1 MARLLRALGVA
12 PPRRAL
18 SYNYP
23 EFRDDGSRC
32 KRCGTRSQLFGNRD
46 PESGWEGYCRVC
58 NMEWYTWQ
66 LDSSVR
72 TCNRA
77 CSIHC
82 LCGLIPLTYACSLIR
97 DFIFQGYAAKV
108 RWSILSRWRFRHL
121 RVCWLAGPLESVSE
135 SESNS
140 EDEEG
145 MVVRGTLLDLRK
157 PVESPGFILQCKPAF
172 RYFTLLDAVMTYL
185 YHPLPLP
192 PRCLPEDCQTI
203 LGSVE
208 SGMKQASSLL
218 AGLDTNIAAA
228 VV

>member
-1 MARLLRALGVA
+1 MARLLRALSYNLTEFRDELSEHVA
-12 PPRRAL
+12 MAHLLRAL

-32 KRCGTRSQLFGNRD
+32 KRCGNRSQLFGNRD
-46 PESGWEGYCRVC
+46 PESGWEGYCQVC

-121 RVCWLAGPLESVSE
+121 RVLWLAGPLESV

-145 MVVRGTLLDLRK
+145 MVVRGTLLDFRK
-157 PVESPGFILQCKPAF
+157 CVESPGFILQCKAAF
-172 RYFTLLDAVMTYL
+172 PYFTLLDAVMTYL
-185 YHPLPLP
+185 YHPMPCQL
-192 PRCLPEDCQTI
+192 RCLPEDCPI
-203 LGSVE
+203 IIGSVE
-208 SGMKQASSLL
+208 ARMK
-218 AGLDTNIAAA
+218 
-228 VV
+228 